1 MSAMVSAMR
10 ARTPTGGNPGRPPI
24 VAAADPGGFR
34 ACGSAAT
41 AGRDPIRYGRNVPVV
56 AVYGRIAYNSGA
68 SETPEVE
75 DAVMM
80 MRRVEPMMFFGCT
93 LALAALAAGCG
104 EPDDSGFVEPPV
116 DTAPAVPGG
125 FRACSDGV
133 AGDFPCS
140 GMDLMSKLTLLEI
153 GLTEGSVNDV
163 WGWTDPE
170 TGTEWA
176 LVGHSQGTSFVS
188 LEDPERPVHAGL
200 LPLTGG
206 AAPSIWR
213 DIKVYGNHAFIVADG
228 AGAHGMQVFDL
239 TRLRGLAGP
248 QTFST
253 DAHYVDF
260 ENSHNLA
267 IDEATGFAYAVAT
280 DTCGG
285 GLHIIDIRTPN
296 NPMFAGCHDTVQT
309 HDTQCVVYGGPD
321 AAHRGRQICIS
332 SNLDHLEVVDVT
344 EKSAPLTLS
353 SSTYPQFAYVHQGW
367 LTEDHRFFLLGDE
380 LDEID
385 LNLSTRTH
393 VFDVSDL
400 DAPVYLYAHDLG
412 TRATDHNLYVRG
424 DLVFE
429 ANYTTGLRVLRFGD
443 LANRELEE
451 IVYFDTAPQGDEPG
465 TDGGAWSVYPYLPS
479 GTILVSDIQQGLFAL
494 TMP

>member
-1 MSAMVSAMR
+1 MIGTAR
-10 ARTPTGGNPGRPPI
+10 AG
-24 VAAADPGGFR
+24 AAAAVCAALLGG
-34 ACGSAAT
+34 CS
-41 AGRDPIRYGRNVPVV
+41 
-56 AVYGRIAYNSGA
+56 SGA
-68 SETPEVE
+68 SGP
-75 DAVMM
+75 
-80 MRRVEPMMFFGCT
+80 
-93 LALAALAAGCG
+93 
-104 EPDDSGFVEPPV
+104 PPV
-116 DTAPAVPGG
+116 QPPPAGVDPPPAPPPSSGTSPGSPPPPPLSTG
-125 FRACSDGV
+125 PAACTDGR
-133 AGDFPCS
+133 AGDFACS
-140 GMDLMSKLTLLEI
+140 GVSLASRVALETMGGNAGNDL
-153 GLTEGSVNDV
+153 
-163 WGWTDPE
+163 WGWHDSE
-170 TGTEWA
+170 TGREYALMGMTDGTAFVDVTE
-176 LVGHSQGTSFVS
+176 
-188 LEDPERPVHAGL
+188 PENPLFLGR
-200 LPLTGG
+200 LPTHT
-206 AAPSIWR
+206 ADSIWR
-213 DIKVYGNHAFIVADG
+213 DIKVYRDHAYIVADG

-267 IDEATGFAYAVAT
+267 IDDATGFAYAVAT

-296 NPMFAGCHDTVQT
+296 NPMFAGCHDTAQT

-429 ANYTTGLRVLRFGD
+429 ANYTIGLRVLRFGD
-443 LANRELEE
+443 LANRELAE
-451 IVYFDTAPQGDEPG
+451 IAYFDTAPQGDEPG